1 LSQNHVER
9 FLTLAADETGP
20 VPTTQRQRRALLLR
34 NRASG
39 RGEEDFAALVA
50 RLEAGGVLAEEY
62 DVSEPARIAEAAR
75 GADLIIVAGG
85 DGTLHHAA
93 PVLLEAG
100 KPFGLLPMGTAN
112 DLARSLDIPDDPL
125 GAADVIISGST
136 RTIDLGDVNGV
147 PYFNVASIGLSV
159 QLARELTQETK
170 RRFGTLGYAVAG
182 LRALMKARRF
192 TAWIEADGRSRRAR
206 SFQIAVGN
214 GRYYGGGMS
223 VNQRCEIGD
232 GRLYLYS
239 LEMRSLWRLALMALD
254 FRAGAHGEWEDV
266 QCRVGERFAVRTRRP
281 KAINADGEIVSQTPA
296 VFTIR
301 RQALEVF
308 APPARMS

>member
-1 LSQNHVER
+1 MNLP
-9 FLTLAADETGP
+9 ADDARTAP
-20 VPTTQRQRRALLLR
+20 PAHRARRALLLR
-34 NRASG
+34 NPASR
-39 RGEEDFAALVA
+39 RGEENFAPILD
-50 RLEAGGVLAEEY
+50 RLEAGGVIAGEC
-62 DVSEPARIAEAAR
+62 DVGDPARIAAAAR
-75 GADLIIVAGG
+75 AADLIIVAGG

-93 PVLLEAG
+93 PVLLEVG

-112 DLARSLDIPDDPL
+112 DLARSLGVPEDPL
-125 GAADVIISGST
+125 AAADVIVAGAT
-136 RTIDLGDVNGV
+136 RRIDLGDVNGT

-182 LRALMKARRF
+182 LRALSKARRF
-192 TAWIEADGRSRRAR
+192 TAWIEAGGRTRRAR
-206 SFQIAVGN
+206 TFQIAVGN

-232 GRLYLYS
+232 GQLYLYS
-239 LEMRSLWRLALMALD
+239 LEMRSLWRLALMAFD
-254 FRAGAHGEWEDV
+254 FRAGVHGEWEDV
-266 QCRVGERFAVRTRRP
+266 QSETGERFVVRTRRP

-308 APPARMS
+308 APPP